1 MNKDGVETSHP
12 LKSDSGPVIQA
23 AQLSAPLRPS
33 TGSGGW
39 GHSENWY
46 DFSPRKRTSVLTST
60 SVAPRRG
67 RAPDPPQAGR
77 RVGTFTFQPLFICG
91 VFFLF
96 KFWVKL
102 TPPR

>member
-91 VFFLF
+91 FFFYLNF
-96 KFWVKL
+96 GSS
-102 TPPR
+102 